1 MPHSLDVLMFPLL
14 LGEQEGSLAGTGRSS
29 FSAGFFINELIRR
42 SVGVLLPELVELDSK
57 FHSELLRLE
66 SRKHPL
72 PQEGAVN
79 QRKNQDSCRVAV
91 RTRKELLLSCL

>member
-66 SRKHPL
+66 S
-72 PQEGAVN
+72 
-79 QRKNQDSCRVAV
+79 
-91 RTRKELLLSCL
+91 